1 MRIAIYIQSK
11 KLGGTNTVVKNLINN
26 WPNKN
31 DDFFLLI
38 NKSKLNYNY
47 YKKNIYFKKFNLTS
61 LNIPTIEAVNYNIKY
76 LDLLIKFIFF
86 VPIFIYQFVFFF
98 HYFKNKKFD
107 RYLSINGGYPG
118 GESCISSCLAWKIV
132 EGSIPLLSIHNLAIP
147 KRFSFFELNRMLID
161 LSIKYIQPKILV
173 VSNAVKKSLQKRLG
187 KIKIKII
194 FNGLNLDNSR
204 KTVNIKKILK
214 IRNNNKN
221 IIMIGSFERRKGHDF
236 LLDAFA
242 KVKDKIKNVN
252 LIICGGDENEYSKH
266 LFKKII
272 LNKNLKN
279 SVFFYNKFL
288 GSNVYNFMKFS
299 DICAITSQEYESF
312 CLIILE
318 AWAAK
323 IPVVSTKIGGTSEVI
338 TNYYDGFLINKNNYS
353 KFSDV
358 LIELLKDSK
367 KRKIFG
373 KRGYKSYLN
382 KFTVNKMVKNYQ
394 KELI

>member
-1 MRIAIYIQSK
+1 
-11 KLGGTNTVVKNLINN
+11 
-26 WPNKN
+26 
-31 DDFFLLI
+31 
-38 NKSKLNYNY
+38 
-47 YKKNIYFKKFNLTS
+47 
-61 LNIPTIEAVNYNIKY
+61 
-76 LDLLIKFIFF
+76 
-86 VPIFIYQFVFFF
+86 
-98 HYFKNKKFD
+98 
-107 RYLSINGGYPG
+107 
-118 GESCISSCLAWKIV
+118 
-132 EGSIPLLSIHNLAIP
+132 
-147 KRFSFFELNRMLID
+147 
-161 LSIKYIQPKILV
+161 
-173 VSNAVKKSLQKRLG
+173 
-187 KIKIKII
+187 
-194 FNGLNLDNSR
+194 
-204 KTVNIKKILK
+204 
-214 IRNNNKN
+214 
-221 IIMIGSFERRKGHDF
+221 MIGSFERRKGHDF